1 MSEIELSKQ
10 TASPE
15 NLLEMGKLYSE
26 RGDLLMAMPKLTEAA
41 QIFFR
46 KKDYRGY
53 LECQNALLR
62 IYVEREQFED
72 ILKTKEILQDLVLK
86 EGFELNARTYYILAI
101 CESYKSQFDGALE
114 YFQKSLALALA
125 TDNKRDICYAIHGI
139 AICYKDLGKYA
150 DALKEIYN
158 LQVFFQV
165 LDVPEV
171 KISSQILNAVILN
184 ELKKHDQALELL
196 WQTLDLLKTNKYLTA
211 QINVFYRMGQ
221 TYVLMGEK
229 DLARTHFKLCARSID
244 SQNLVR
250 MSRAVN
256 AALADLGGDGATNYD
271 LIFELENHAIVEKKL
286 GRVDFKNQFILMDLL
301 KLFVKNQG
309 QVYSKEFLVENVWR
323 QAYDPSVHDN
333 KIYVTIKRLRKMIE
347 PDYEKPKYIFRAKNG
362 YFMNK
367 SAKVLIEQKGE
378 LQ

>member
-1 MSEIELSKQ
+1 MTEIELNAQ
-10 TASPE
+10 NNSPDQ
-15 NLLEMGKLYSE
+15 LLEMGKLYAE
-26 RGDLLMAMPKLTEAA
+26 RGDLLLAMPKLSDAA
-41 QIFFR
+41 QIFF
-46 KKDYRGY
+46 KKRDYRGY
-53 LECQNALLR
+53 LECQNSLLR
-62 IYVEREQFED
+62 IYVEREQFEE

-86 EGFELNARTYYILAI
+86 EGFELNSRTYYILAI
-101 CESYKSQFDGALE
+101 CESYKSQFEGALE
-114 YFQKSLALALA
+114 YFQKALALALA

-139 AICYKDLGKYA
+139 AVCYKDLGKYSE
-150 DALKEIYN
+150 ALKEIYN

-171 KISSQILNAVILN
+171 RISSQILNAAIYN
-184 ELKKHDQALELL
+184 ELKRHDQALELL
-196 WQTLDLLKTNKYLTA
+196 WQTLDLLKTHKMLSA
-211 QINVFYRMGQ
+211 QINVLYRMGQ
-221 TYVLMGEK
+221 TYALMGEK
-229 DLARTHFKLCARSID
+229 DLARTHFKLCSRTID
-244 SQNLVR
+244 PQNMIR

-256 AALADLGGDGATNYD
+256 AALADLGGDGATSYD
-271 LIFELENHAIVEKKL
+271 LVFEMENHAVVEKKL

-309 QVYSKEFLVENVWR
+309 QVYSKEYLVENVWR

-347 PDYEKPKYIFRAKNG
+347 PDYDKPKYIFRAKNG